1 MDLYFYEVSK
11 MLQKLNK
18 YSKIVDILLAPL
30 ITKLRL
36 VYYAKSCLT
45 LATPWTAACP
55 HGQLLC
61 PWDSPGKNTD
71 ENDPVA
77 GKG

>member
-1 MDLYFYEVSK
+1 MDLYFYEVYK

-36 VYYAKSCLT
+36 VYYYRPPQRCTFTTACLGLRT
-45 LATPWTAACP
+45 EA
-55 HGQLLC
+55 
-61 PWDSPGKNTD
+61 N
-71 ENDPVA
+71 
-77 GKG
+77 